1 VFFTIGIQIAAVI
14 EEILQAGLD
23 VDAEVGRKVV
33 LQAKA
38 RKGSMEYGCFY
49 GLLMQGKHLT

>member
-14 EEILQAGLD
+14 EEILQAWFD

-38 RKGSMEYGCFY
+38 RKGSMEYGCFF
-49 GLLMQGKHLT
+49 GLLTQGKHLT

>member
-14 EEILQAGLD
+14 EEILQAWFD